1 MVRMTIHDDVWAWDR
16 GVVRD
21 SSGAWQ
27 FGLCVGV
34 LGGDPLAAELHAL
47 LMGLHLLWRRN

>member
-34 LGGDPLAAELHAL
+34 LGGNPLAAELHAL